1 MSRQA
6 TGMQHACSLGAKAS
20 MSRAWK
26 GRQLGK
32 GMQAGRQDSKTQSGR
47 EAGRQDTK
55 NKSGREAGRLADNKV
70 SRLIEMQAH
79 GRTCRW
85 AGS

>member
-47 EAGRQDTK
+47 EAGR
-55 NKSGREAGRLADNKV
+55 LADNKV

-79 GRTCRW
+79 GRTSRW